1 MFFIKKNRGIMGNQK
16 LVWCCIAGI
25 VLGYLAPF
33 FITVNRGTSLS
44 IGMIAGLGIGYLLE
58 VLDDRKN
65 KEEQQED
72 NAALNQ
78 KAQKANKLL
87 EQARAE
93 VSGSKNTSKKDRK
106 KKSAEEKTEIAEPTL
121 EEQSEKLSE
130 AETLLRQA
138 REQLKK

>member
-1 MFFIKKNRGIMGNQK
+1 MGNQK

-25 VLGYLAPF
+25 VLGYLAPS
-33 FITVNRGTSLS
+33 FIAVNRGTSLS

-58 VLDDRKN
+58 ILGDQ
-65 KEEQQED
+65 KEKKEQQED
-72 NAALNQ
+72 NAVLNQ
-78 KAQKANKLL
+78 KAQEANKLL

-93 VSGSKNTSKKDRK
+93 VSGSKKTSGKDRK
-106 KKSAEEKTEIAEPTL
+106 KKSAEEKPENTDLTI

-130 AETLLRQA
+130 TEALLRQA

>member
-1 MFFIKKNRGIMGNQK
+1 MGNQK

-33 FITVNRGTSLS
+33 FVPVNRGTSLS

-58 VLDDRKN
+58 VLGDRKN
-65 KEEQQED
+65 QEEQQDD
-72 NAALNQ
+72 NAVLNQ

-93 VSGSKNTSKKDRK
+93 VSGDKKTSGMDRK

-121 EEQSEKLSE
+121 EEQSEKLNE
-130 AETLLRQA
+130 AEALLRQA

>member
-1 MFFIKKNRGIMGNQK
+1 MGNQK

-33 FITVNRGTSLS
+33 FIAVNRGTSLS

-58 VLDDRKN
+58 VLGDRKDQ
-65 KEEQQED
+65 KEQQED
-72 NAALNQ
+72 NAALKQ
-78 KAQKANKLL
+78 KARQANELL
-87 EQARAE
+87 DQARVE
-93 VSGSKNTSKKDRK
+93 VSGDKKTSGMDRK
-106 KKSAEEKTEIAEPTL
+106 KKSAEEKPENTDLTI

-130 AETLLRQA
+130 AEALLCQA